1 MAWELP
7 MGLQKPLFL
16 VLLLTTLS
24 PGYSAQSTA
33 PSTPPPP
40 IAQGKASEEV
50 ESIDATI
57 RKQVDEVNVIF
68 TVTDKRGKFVRN
80 LAKGDFAIRD
90 DKKPPRAVVGFSTQT
105 DLPLRVG
112 LLIDV
117 SNSVRDRFRFEQE
130 AAIQFLNQVVRPNSD
145 KAFVLGFDTI
155 SEVTADFTSDAAELA
170 RGVAQLKPGGGTALY
185 DALYYACRDK
195 LMKIREN
202 GPVRRAVI
210 LISDGEDNQS
220 RVTRDESIEMAQRAE
235 VILYAISTSTS
246 GIVSRGDK
254 VLQMMAEQ
262 TGGRVFFPFK
272 VEDMAD
278 AFTDIEEELRS
289 QYALSYKPAD
299 FLPDGRFRTIEL
311 AVINNKKLRV
321 RARKGYY
328 AALR

>member
-1 MAWELP
+1 MALR
-7 MGLQKPLFL
+7 KPLFL
-16 VLLLTTLS
+16 VVLLTTLAS
-24 PGYSAQSTA
+24 GYSAQSTA
-33 PSTPPPP
+33 PSTPSPPVDP
-40 IAQGKASEEV
+40 QKASEDV
-50 ESIDATI
+50 ESIDTTI

-68 TVTDKRGKFVRN
+68 TVTDKRGKFVKN
-80 LAKGDFAIRD
+80 LGKDDFAIRD
-90 DKKPPRAVVGFSTQT
+90 DKKPPQAVVGFSTQT

-130 AAIQFLNQVVRPNSD
+130 AAIQFLNQVIRPNSD

-235 VILYAISTSTS
+235 VILYAISTNTS
-246 GIVSRGDK
+246 GMQSRGDK

-272 VEDMAD
+272 IEDMAD
-278 AFTDIEEELRS
+278 AFTDIDEELRS

-299 FLPDGRFRTIEL
+299 FQPDGRFRTIEL
-311 AVINNKKLRV
+311 AVVNNKKLRV

-328 AALR
+328 AAVR